1 MTNTYTAENIDV
13 LKGLEA
19 VKRRPGMYTNTDHP
33 THLAQEIID
42 NSIDEAT
49 SGYANEIK
57 ICRLALNKIKVT
69 DNGRGI
75 PVDMHPTE
83 HKPAAEVLFEE
94 LHSGGKFNASNYNFS
109 GGLHGVGIS
118 VVNALSERVD
128 IEIERD
134 GGFYTLSY
142 EDGIKVSP
150 LAQKRKIAQ
159 KISGTSVEFTPNP
172 KYFDS
177 PNFKWDDLEALIK
190 IKSIFCPNVK
200 FILIDD
206 VTGTTTEYFHDGD
219 LKDYMRKTGLS
230 EDCLGDFVFHSVKER
245 EGMSVDVCC
254 FWAEERTRVADSFV
268 NLITTPQ
275 GGTHVAGLKAGG
287 FDAFKD
293 FIDIHELA
301 PKSLKLT
308 ADDVFKDM
316 NFIISFKMS
325 EPTFAGQTKERLSS
339 RTASR
344 AVQMMV
350 KDALLV
356 YLNDNFEPAQIVCQR
371 ILSNANSRIKSGKKI
386 ERKKIGK
393 IMAIPGK
400 LTDCKTNLR
409 DQAELF
415 LVEGDSAGGSAK
427 QARDKEFQ
435 AIMPLR
441 GKILNTWEVDP
452 SSVLASKEISDI
464 STAIGVSP
472 NSDDLSELRYGKIC
486 VLCDADSDGY
496 HIATLLTCLFVKH
509 FRPLVEM
516 GNIYIAVP
524 PLYRID
530 IGKEAFYALDDSE
543 KEEIIRKNS
552 NGRKTVSVQR
562 FKGLGEMNPSQLR
575 ETTMN
580 EANRRL
586 IRLTLPEDGDDSME
600 FLDMLMAK
608 KRSKDRLE
616 WIENSA
622 LMAEEA

>member
-1 MTNTYTAENIDV
+1 MSDNYTAQNIDV

-19 VKRRPGMYTNTDHP
+19 VKRRPGMYTNTEHP
-33 THLAQEIID
+33 THLAQEVID

-49 SGYANEIK
+49 SGYATEIT
-57 ICRLALNKIKVT
+57 IQRLALNKVRVK

-83 HKPAAEVLFEE
+83 NIPAAEVLFQE
-94 LHSGGKFNASNYNFS
+94 LHSGGKFAAENYSFS

-118 VVNALSERVD
+118 VVNALSERLDV
-128 IEIERD
+128 EIEKD
-134 GGFYTLSY
+134 GGFYTLAY
-142 EDGIKVSP
+142 EDGVNVSR
-150 LAQKRKIAQ
+150 LTQKRKIAK
-159 KISGTSVEFTPNP
+159 KIGGTSVEFIPNP

-177 PNFKWDDLEALIK
+177 PNFRWGDLEALIK

-200 FILIDD
+200 FIMVDD
-206 VTGTTTEYFHDGD
+206 VEGTVTEYYHKGD
-219 LKDYMRKTGLS
+219 LKDYMKNTGLS
-230 EDCLGDFVFHSVKER
+230 EDCLGDFIFHAAKER
-245 EGMSVDVCC
+245 DGMHVDVCC
-254 FWAEERTRVADSFV
+254 FWAEDRTRVADSFV

-275 GGTHVAGLKAGG
+275 GGTHVAGLKSGG
-287 FDAFKD
+287 FDAVKE
-293 FIDIHELA
+293 FIEIHELA

-308 ADDVFKDM
+308 SDDVFKDM
-316 NFIISFKMS
+316 NFILSFKMS

-344 AVQMMV
+344 GVQNMV

-356 YLNDNFEPAQIVCQR
+356 YLNENFESAQLVCQR
-371 ILSNANSRIKSGKKI
+371 VLTNANSRIRSGKKI
-386 ERKKIGK
+386 ERKKVGK

-427 QARDKEFQ
+427 QARDKDFQ

-441 GKILNTWEVDP
+441 GKILNSWEVDP
-452 SSVLASKEISDI
+452 SAVLASKEISDI
-464 STAIGVSP
+464 STAIGVDP
-472 NSDDLSELRYGKIC
+472 NSNNLSDLRYGKIC

-496 HIATLLTCLFVKH
+496 HIATLLACLFVKH
-509 FRPLVEM
+509 FRPLVEQ
-516 GNIYIAVP
+516 GHVYIACP

-530 IGKEAFYALDDSE
+530 IGKEAFYALDESE
-543 KEEIIRKNS
+543 KDEIVRKKS
-552 NGRKTVSVQR
+552 GRKTVSVQR

-575 ETTMN
+575 ETTMD

-586 IRLTLPEDGDDSME
+586 IRLTLPENGDDSVE
-600 FLDMLMAK
+600 FMDMLLAK

-622 LMAEEA
+622 LKAEEA

>member
-1 MTNTYTAENIDV
+1 MSNTYTAENIDV

-33 THLAQEIID
+33 THLAQEVID

-49 SGYANEIK
+49 SGYADEIT
-57 ICRLALNKIKVT
+57 IQRLALNKIRVK

-83 HKPAAEVLFEE
+83 KIPAAELLFEE
-94 LHSGGKFNASNYNFS
+94 LHSGGKFKSENYSFS
-109 GGLHGVGIS
+109 GGLHGIGIS
-118 VVNALSERVD
+118 LVNALSERLD
-128 IEIERD
+128 IEIEKD
-134 GGFYTLSY
+134 GGFYTLAY
-142 EDGIKVSP
+142 ENGVKVSP
-150 LAQKRKIAQ
+150 LTQKRKIAK
-159 KISGTSVEFTPNP
+159 KIGGTCLEFTPNP
-172 KYFDS
+172 QYFDS
-177 PNFKWDDLEALIK
+177 PDFKWNELEALIK
-190 IKSIFCPNVK
+190 IKSIFCPDVK

-206 VTGTTTEYFHDGD
+206 VEGTVTEYFHKGD
-219 LKDYMRKTGLS
+219 LKDYMKNTGLS
-230 EDCLGDFVFHSVKER
+230 EDSLGDFIFHAEKDR
-245 EGMSVDVCC
+245 DGMEMNVCC
-254 FWAEERTRVADSFV
+254 FWAEDKTRVADSFV

-287 FDAFKD
+287 YDAIKE
-293 FIDIHELA
+293 FIEIHELA

-308 ADDVFKDM
+308 SDDVFKDM
-316 NFIISFKMS
+316 NFILSFKMS

-350 KDALLV
+350 KDSLLV
-356 YLNDNFEPAQIVCQR
+356 CLNDSFESAQIVCQR
-371 ILSNANSRIKSGKKI
+371 VLANANSRIRSGKKI
-386 ERKKIGK
+386 ERKKVGK

-427 QARDKEFQ
+427 QARDKDFQ

-441 GKILNTWEVDP
+441 GKILNSWEVDP
-452 SSVLASKEISDI
+452 SSVLASKEIADI

-496 HIATLLTCLFVKH
+496 HIATLLACLFVKH
-509 FRPLVEM
+509 FRPLVEQ

-543 KEEIIRKNS
+543 KDDIIRKHS
-552 NGRKTVSVQR
+552 GGRKNVSVQR

-575 ETTMN
+575 ETTMS

-586 IRLTLPEDGDDSME
+586 IRLTLPSEGDNSIE
-600 FLDMLMAK
+600 FMDMLLSKQRA
-608 KRSKDRLE
+608 KDRLV

>member
-1 MTNTYTAENIDV
+1 MSDTYTAESIGV
-13 LKGLEA
+13 LKGLDP
-19 VKRRPGMYTNTDHP
+19 VRRRPGMYTSTEDP
-33 THLAQEIID
+33 THLAREVID

-49 SGYANEIK
+49 SGYANEI
-57 ICRLALNKIKVT
+57 IIRRIERNKLSIE

-75 PVDMHPTE
+75 PVDIHPE
-83 HKPAAEVLFEE
+83 EGIPAAELLFEE
-94 LHSGGKFNASNYNFS
+94 LHSGGKFGNDNYNFS

-118 VVNALSERVD
+118 VVNALSLRLD
-128 IEIERD
+128 IEINKD
-134 GGFYTLSY
+134 GGFYTLAY
-142 EDGIKVSP
+142 EGGVKVEP
-150 LAQKRKIAQ
+150 LTQKRKIAK
-159 KISGTSVEFTPNP
+159 KITGTRVEFTPDP
-172 KYFDS
+172 QYFDS
-177 PNFKWDDLEALIK
+177 PDFKWNELEALIK

-200 FILIDD
+200 FRIIDD
-206 VTGTTTEYFHDGD
+206 IEGAETIYLHQGD
-219 LKDYMRKTGLS
+219 LRDYMLNTGLS
-230 EDCLGDFVFHSVKER
+230 EDCLGDCIFHSENER
-245 EGMSVDVCC
+245 DGMSMNVAC
-254 FWAEERTRVADSFV
+254 FWAEGTNRVADSFV

-275 GGTHVAGLKAGG
+275 GGTHVAGLKAGS

-293 FIDIHELA
+293 FIEIHELA

-308 ADDVFKDM
+308 ADDVFKDL

-325 EPTFAGQTKERLSS
+325 EPVFAGQTKERLSS

-344 AVQMMV
+344 AVQVMV
-350 KDALLV
+350 KDAMLV
-356 YLNDNFEPAQIVCQR
+356 FLNEHYDAAQLVAQR
-371 ILSNANSRIKSGKKI
+371 ILSNANSRIRSGKKI
-386 ERKKIGK
+386 ERKKVGK
-393 IMAIPGK
+393 MMAIPGK

-452 SSVLASKEISDI
+452 SAVLGSKEISDI

-496 HIATLLTCLFVKH
+496 HIATLLACLFVRH
-509 FRPLVEM
+509 FRPLVEK
-516 GNIYIAVP
+516 GHIYIAVP

-543 KEEIIRKNS
+543 KEEIIRKHG
-552 NGRKTVSVQR
+552 NGRKNVSVQR

-575 ETTMN
+575 ETTMH

-586 IRLTLPEDGDDSME
+586 ICLTLPDDGHKSIE
-600 FLDMLMAK
+600 FMDMLLAK
-608 KRSKDRLE
+608 KRAKDRLS
-616 WIENSA
+616 WIEGSA
-622 LMAEEA
+622 DMAEEA